1 MLKMKKRTGFTLIE
15 LLVVIAIIAILAAM
29 LLPALS
35 QARDRAKF
43 ITCTNNFSQIGK
55 AAQFYTQD
63 NNGFAVPYRNAKTS
77 SAASKFFYG
86 YGENSLFYGYLPLG
100 KYEIVGGAYQY
111 KTGMFSID
119 SRACP
124 SRDFRSAILQGK
136 GDGNR
141 AYGLGRNAH
150 FPDTFLT
157 IKVSQAA
164 VPSRSMYMA
173 EPNFK
178 GSTIGYYTVNSSG
191 GHLVFP
197 HFKNGVD
204 DEVIPDNQA
213 LLFGPGTANMLF
225 ADGHVSAITRNKT
238 PFKNKAPNCQYS
250 TFWYWNGNV
259 TSKWNNNW

>member
-1 MLKMKKRTGFTLIE
+1 MLKMKKIVGFTLIE

-43 ITCTNNFSQIGK
+43 ISCTNNFSQIGK
-55 AAQFYTQD
+55 AAQFYAQD
-63 NNGFAVPYRNAKTS
+63 NNGFAVPYRNTGKSSTS
-77 SAASKFFYG
+77 NKFFYG
-86 YGENSLFYGYLPLG
+86 EGSKSLFYGYLPLG
-100 KYEIVGGAYQY
+100 KYDIVGGAFQY
-111 KTGMFSID
+111 KTGMFAID

-124 SRDFRSAILQGK
+124 SRDFRNAILRGMA
-136 GDGNR
+136 DGNR
-141 AYGLGRNAH
+141 AAGLGKNAH

-178 GSTIGYYTVNSSG
+178 GSSIGYYTVNSSG
-191 GHLVFP
+191 AHLVFP
-197 HFKNGVD
+197 HFNNGVN

-225 ADGHVSAITRNKT
+225 ADGHVSAITRNRT